1 MVDWKLIHCMC
12 LLIFCCISNFVL
24 FSVHLMGK
32 RKFSLSVHRKN
43 EERKR
48 WRFYPIRILLDLL
61 SLQVSLSI
69 SVVKD
74 STASSL
80 ATLRARFASV
90 GSLPAGE

>member
-1 MVDWKLIHCMC
+1 
-12 LLIFCCISNFVL
+12 
-24 FSVHLMGK
+24 MGK

-48 WRFYPIRILLDLL
+48 WGFYPIRIPLNKVSVLNVSIPLDLL
-61 SLQVSLSI
+61 SFQVSLPI

-80 ATLRARFASV
+80 AMLRARFASV